1 MSVIRAL
8 ARPML
13 ASVFVTG
20 GLDTLR
26 RPAPKVPAADPVVSG
41 LAECGCPAVSVPG
54 RWCWLTVR

>member
-13 ASVFVTG
+13 ASMFVTG

-26 RPAPKVPAADPVVSG
+26 RPAPKVPAADAVVSG
-41 LAECGCPAVSVPG
+41 LAGGCPAVSVPG
-54 RWCWLTVR
+54 RWCWPTVR